1 MTTNNDKHA
10 VLVTGASTGI
20 GEACAL
26 GMARLGYRVFA
37 GVRNEADG
45 KRLVE
50 QAEGDLSPVM
60 LDVTDQ
66 EMISEALS
74 SVGDALDGVP
84 LKGLVNNAGI
94 VVGGPLETVP
104 LDALRKQLEVN
115 VVGQIAVT
123 QAFLP
128 LLRRGEGRIV
138 NMSSISGGIASPYL
152 GPYCASKFALE
163 ALSDSLRMELR
174 HSSVKVSLVEPV
186 SVATPIW
193 DKSLA
198 AADNLAEQVS
208 EESLKP
214 YQADLDAIKATTA
227 ELVKGQLAMEKVVDA
242 VVHAIASPKPKP
254 RYYLKLTTRM
264 CFRAMRMLPQWV
276 RDKIVLGELKLP

>member
-1 MTTNNDKHA
+1 
-10 VLVTGASTGI
+10 
-20 GEACAL
+20 
-26 GMARLGYRVFA
+26 LGYRVFA

-214 YQADLDAIKATTA
+214 YQADLDAIKAT
-227 ELVKGQLAMEKVVDA
+227 
-242 VVHAIASPKPKP
+242 
-254 RYYLKLTTRM
+254 
-264 CFRAMRMLPQWV
+264 
-276 RDKIVLGELKLP
+276 